1 MRVPSAT
8 RFPRPPRR
16 SRRAFTVIEMMIV
29 LLIMSIVSVLGMDTI
44 SEFEAG
50 QRAQRASLEILAFF
64 RYARTLA
71 MTTGDNAE
79 VQLDTTN
86 NTFAVYLM
94 SNGTSWD
101 ATPYAQSMASGGTM
115 LINLNTERELAG
127 TVMTV
132 SPTTATAF
140 IYQPLGTC
148 TVTGT
153 IRFTFGGKVSTLTV
167 PAVGDPQ
174 VQ

>member
-1 MRVPSAT
+1 MRVPLPIT
-8 RFPRPPRR
+8 RRTR
-16 SRRAFTVIEMMIV
+16 SPHRRAFTAIEMLIV

-44 SEFEAG
+44 SEFEAS

-64 RYARTLA
+64 RYARNLA
-71 MTTGDNAE
+71 MTTGNNAE
-79 VQLDTTN
+79 VKLDTVN

-94 SNGTSWD
+94 SNGTTWD
-101 ATPYAQSMASGGTM
+101 TTPYAQEMASGGTM
-115 LINLNTERELAG
+115 LININSERELAG
-127 TVMTV
+127 TTMTV
-132 SPTTATAF
+132 APTTATAF

-148 TVTGT
+148 TVTGV
-153 IRFTFGGKVSTLTV
+153 ISFTDGPKVSTVTV

>member
-1 MRVPSAT
+1 MRAARSIT
-8 RFPRPPRR
+8 LPPHRHP
-16 SRRAFTVIEMMIV
+16 RRAFTIIEMLIV
-29 LLIMSIVSVLGMDTI
+29 ILIMSIVSVLGMDTI

-64 RYARTLA
+64 RYARNLA
-71 MTTGDNAE
+71 MTTGNNAE
-79 VQLDTTN
+79 VKLDTVN

-101 ATPYAQSMASGGTM
+101 TTPYAQSMTSGGTM
-115 LINLNTERELAG
+115 LINLNAERELSGVTMSVA
-127 TVMTV
+127 
-132 SPTTATAF
+132 PTTATAF

-148 TVTGT
+148 TVTGV
-153 IRFTFGGKVSTLTV
+153 ISFTFGSKVSTVTV